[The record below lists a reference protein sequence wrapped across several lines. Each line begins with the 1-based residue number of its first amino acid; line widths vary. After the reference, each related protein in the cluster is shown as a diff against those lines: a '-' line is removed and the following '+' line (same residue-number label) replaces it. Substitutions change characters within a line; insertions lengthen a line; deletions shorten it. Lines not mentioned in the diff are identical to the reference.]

1 MNQRATLIHTYIN
14 NILCVYLSNQMFEE
28 SLTLIFFLTTN
39 FITKCYH
46 NIITI
51 HIDVTNPLY
60 FLIIELYKVILY
72 VYYTHT
78 HIYIDNIITKINN
91 VHNQYQKYTHTNS
104 IKIYNKKRNTFNSQ
118 TLTIYYSNSQIEKR
132 DSWERERERDLWFTL
147 LVGLGWTD
155 LCCLVLG

>member
-1 MNQRATLIHTYIN
+1 MCLLFLFLFERE
-14 NILCVYLSNQMFEE
+14 LCVYLINQMFEE

-46 NIITI
+46 NITTI

-78 HIYIDNIITKINN
+78 
-91 VHNQYQKYTHTNS
+91 
-104 IKIYNKKRNTFNSQ
+104 
-118 TLTIYYSNSQIEKR
+118 
-132 DSWERERERDLWFTL
+132 FT
-147 LVGLGWTD
+147 
-155 LCCLVLG
+155 